1 MQLVEQVLRTLPEHM
16 TSSPVFNVAR
26 HLSFYVVFC
35 TPLFVLFILDI
46 ELSVFL
52 QIMSSDYRFRIS
64 KLFSKNKRYNDQQ
77 IQRDEVTNN
86 DQQIQ
91 RDKVTNNDQQIQR
104 DKVTNNDQQLQR
116 DKVTNNDQQIQRDKV
131 TNNDQQIQRDKVT
144 NNDQHIQRDKVTNND
159 QHNTTQISNVLATR
173 TPLKD
178 KCRATL
184 KTGDEVMC
192 SGRVSSTCSTSC
204 IDHVTFVT
212 ISMICCG
219 F

>member
-104 DKVTNNDQQLQR
+104 DKVTNNDQQ
-116 DKVTNNDQQIQRDKV
+116 
-131 TNNDQQIQRDKVT
+131 IQRDKVT

-192 SGRVSSTCSTSC
+192 FGRVSSTCSTSY
-204 IDHVTFVT
+204 IGHVTFVT
-212 ISMICCG
+212 ISMIFCASDKA
-219 F
+219 FLVEVLW

>member
-64 KLFSKNKRYNDQQ
+64 KLFSKNKRY
-77 IQRDEVTNN
+77 
-86 DQQIQ
+86 
-91 RDKVTNNDQQIQR
+91 
-104 DKVTNNDQQLQR
+104 
-116 DKVTNNDQQIQRDKV
+116 
-131 TNNDQQIQRDKVT
+131 NDQQIQRDKVT